1 MEFTNR
7 ATKTYY
13 GSFLKAI
20 EKIKTIDIA
29 AKAAAY
35 KSQLSQ
41 LEVNLK
47 NIKKLEPQL
56 DVSELEIEYEK
67 YKYVIDGIDS
77 QKSLDKDEELQIKN
91 FEFLYLMLNETKFN
105 FDNIDEK
112 VRTSTEAVERDLKIF
127 KAKHPDYDTKVF
139 DDKIIDFQN
148 KFRAKLEA
156 TSNQNSSELQFK
168 KDYLKV
174 IHKPHFSIWTLY
186 PDYQKPVE
194 LNVPL
199 YQYIPE
205 DLVAFE
211 KILDDYKNGFDSF
224 LSQNDMTEIN
234 KQFVSSTDLGSRMK
248 DTGRLSNEANI
259 VSSMIEDNLNKIDLK
274 QVRDLQNSIQE
285 TLTKYH
291 ADNYFN
297 TLALAHFW
305 IGLSKLHPNQTEI
318 MAIASE
324 FQKLIDMYG
333 SIENYKSKIRENA
346 KKNAKKVFL
355 PPAEKQD
362 ADLEALIKTAFE
374 QKGWNETVLKIHILS
389 HDWQLQRKDLVVG
402 RVLDAAIA
410 SKKEDGDCMLY
421 IATIRQE
428 FAGDDNYSQA
438 YLYSFN
444 NTYIAEENIR

>member
-20 EKIKTIDIA
+20 EKIKTIDVA
-29 AKAAAY
+29 GKAAAY

-41 LEVNLK
+41 LEINLK

-56 DVSELEIEYEK
+56 DVSELEKEYEE
-67 YKYVIDGIDS
+67 YKNAIDGIDS

-112 VRTSTEAVERDLKIF
+112 VRTSTDAVERDLKIF
-127 KAKHPDYDTKVF
+127 KSKYPNYDTKVF

-156 TSNQNSSELQFK
+156 TSNQTSNELQFK
-168 KDYLKV
+168 KNYLNT
-174 IHKPHFSIWTLY
+174 IQKPHFSIWTLY

-211 KILDDYKNGFDSF
+211 KILEDYKNGFDSF

-234 KQFVSSTDLGSRMK
+234 KQFVSNSDLGSRMK

-285 TLTKYH
+285 SLTKYE
-291 ADNYFN
+291 ADNYYN
-297 TLALAHFW
+297 TLALAYFW

-389 HDWQLQRKDLVVG
+389 HDWQLQRKDLVLG

-410 SKKEDGDCMLY
+410 SKKEDGDCLLY

-444 NTYIAEENIR
+444 NTYIAEENIK